1 MMQSTSTLRRHARL
15 FTDMA
20 EAQGVDLEE
29 AVLRARI
36 LPDDISEGVLRC
48 TGCANP
54 DACEAALAQ
63 GGPDGVPD
71 FCQNAALL
79 TALKDMG

>member
-1 MMQSTSTLRRHARL
+1 MQSTSTLRRHARL

-36 LPDDISEGVLRC
+36 LPDDIAEGVLRC
-48 TGCANP
+48 TGCASP
-54 DACEAALAQ
+54 DDCEAALA
-63 GGPDGVPD
+63 DGRAGEIPGY
-71 FCQNAALL
+71 CRNAAML
-79 TALKDMG
+79 TALRDMG